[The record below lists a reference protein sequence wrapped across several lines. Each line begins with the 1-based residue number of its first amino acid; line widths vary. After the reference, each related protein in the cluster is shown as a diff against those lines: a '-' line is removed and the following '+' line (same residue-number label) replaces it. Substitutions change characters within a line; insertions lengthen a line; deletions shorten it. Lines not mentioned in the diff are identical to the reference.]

1 VSSAKMNSREGF
13 TLIEVLVTL
22 AILSI
27 GALAVMK
34 HVSQA
39 QDMMAD
45 IGHLDTMARLAGMK
59 IHELEEDG
67 FSASLSRQGGFE
79 AAPGVTWEARSSLLA
94 TGGWYRLELVVRRAD
109 SGRSVTVERLF
120 REVR

>member
-1 VSSAKMNSREGF
+1 MSSNAGF

-34 HVSQA
+34 HVSQT

-45 IGHLDTMARLAGMK
+45 IGHTDTMARLAGMK
-59 IHELEEDG
+59 LHELEEDG
-67 FSASLSRQGGFE
+67 FSASLSRQGGFDG
-79 AAPGVTWEARSSLLA
+79 APGFSWTAQSGLLES
-94 TGGWYRLELVVRRAD
+94 GGWYRMELVVRRED
-109 SGRSVTVERLF
+109 SGRSLVVERLF
-120 REVR
+120 REGR